1 MAFKLKKKSTETE
14 TLASKAHRLS
24 LIEDLTFELVPL
36 KSLDDAIT
44 ALPAGAEVS
53 VTASPAKGMG
63 ETVAISERMAEQGF
77 RVIPHVAARMVRDQ
91 AHVDELAN
99 WFTQTGI
106 TKMFLVGGDAE
117 EPGEFKDAVDFLAAL
132 LERDHGLDT
141 IGVTAYPDS
150 HAFISDQAL
159 HEALFAKQQLLADAG
174 VAGYASTQMC
184 FDPGTISSWLRA
196 ERDAGLTLPIH
207 LGLAGVVDKA
217 RLMKMG
223 VRLGI
228 GQSLSYLKKNRA
240 AVAKMMT
247 TTNYNPNDL
256 LLPLSADMHELNV
269 TGLHMFTFNNVEATN
284 AWRIE
289 AGQ

>member
-1 MAFKLKKKSTETE
+1 MAFKIKKKHDQETPE
-14 TLASKAHRLS
+14 SKAHRLS

-36 KSLDDAIT
+36 KSLDDAIL

-53 VTASPAKGMG
+53 VTASPAKGLG
-63 ETVAISERMAEQGF
+63 ETVAISERMAGQGF
-77 RVIPHVAARMVRDQ
+77 RVIPHISARMVRDQ

-117 EPGEFKDAVDFLAAL
+117 EPGEFNDAVELLAAL
-132 LERDHGLDT
+132 LDRDHGLDT

-159 HEALFAKQQLLADAG
+159 HEALFAKQQMLGDAG
-174 VAGYASTQMC
+174 IAGYASTQMC
-184 FDPGTISSWLRA
+184 FDPDTIATWLRT
-196 ERDAGLTLPIH
+196 ERVNGLTLPIH

-228 GQSLSYLKKNRA
+228 GQSLSYLKKNKA

-247 TTNYNPNDL
+247 TTSYDPNDL
-256 LLPLSADMHELNV
+256 LIPLSSDMLDLNV

-284 AWRIE
+284 NWRVE
-289 AGQ
+289 AAK